1 VSKRAYTREGQR
13 TYRLNTEARV
23 TVTVLLD
30 GYVSIGGMC
39 HISMEDFLAMGKVA
53 NALAKEQ
60 RR

>member
-1 VSKRAYTREGQR
+1 MREGER
-13 TYRLNTEARV
+13 TFRLNTAARV
-23 TVTVLLD
+23 SVTVLLD

-39 HISMEDFLAMGKVA
+39 HISMEDFLAMGKAA

>member
-1 VSKRAYTREGQR
+1 MSKRAYERVGER
-13 TYRLNTEARV
+13 SFRLNTEARV
-23 TVTVLLD
+23 SVTVLLD

-60 RR
+60 PQ

>member
-1 VSKRAYTREGQR
+1 MREGER
-13 TYRLNTEARV
+13 TFRLNTAARV
-23 TVTVLLD
+23 SVTVLLD